1 LTKPATPT
9 RIGAGAC
16 ERSLFSL
23 FVERKGERIM
33 RAKDL
38 LTVAFVALL
47 VSGLALL
54 TACKPAEEPAPTEPP
69 ADEAVA
75 TEEGT
80 EEAAAEETGEEAAG
94 EEAAGEGEAEG
105 TEPGEEEVAE
115 PAADEGGEE
124 EPAEG

>member
-1 LTKPATPT
+1 LTKAATPT
-9 RIGAGAC
+9 RIVAGAC

-23 FVERKGERIM
+23 FDERKGERIM

-75 TEEGT
+75 TEEAAT
-80 EEAAAEETGEEAAG
+80 EEAATEETGEEV
-94 EEAAGEGEAEG
+94 AGEGEAEEG
-105 TEPGEEEVAE
+105 TEPGTEEVAE